1 MASPRRGANTRRLLV
16 AFAMVFSAI
25 ASATAT
31 SAQEI
36 PATTSAEAREAAAQ
50 EAQAQ
55 QVEAVDVEAQQI
67 AAQEVETQE
76 TEAQDDI
83 VYDIVFPVADD
94 HAYTD
99 SWGAPR
105 SGDRTHKG
113 TDIFATKGA
122 LVVAVADGTVVR
134 ISNSERSGR
143 HIVVEHEGGW
153 RSYYLHLNN
162 DTDGTDDG
170 LVDTPAEGIR
180 VGVAV
185 KAGDVLDYVGDSGN
199 AEETPSHLHFEIH
212 APDGTATNPYPH
224 LRAAENM
231 PVPPTSIKATATES
245 DLALAGET
253 TAAEAEPI
261 LVGENVA
268 LVGRFE
274 PEGGFASDIT
284 VHGEVAYLGTWGR
297 PQACPASG
305 VRMIDVSEPEEPSE
319 LGAIASGLEFPGTST
334 DSVWVGAV
342 ETASFTGDLAVVAL
356 RLCDTSERNR
366 QSDAVRGLALY
377 DVTDATSPALLS
389 SFDSGTRTQGI
400 HELDVVARGDG
411 SLLAAITSPQSVRH
425 TEGMAGDLRIVDLTD
440 PTAPVEVANW
450 DLRRDGPFEDVD
462 RMLAQA
468 YDELELHS
476 HGATWTEDGNGLWIA
491 NWDAGIILLDTTDP
505 AVPALVTSFGFDPET
520 DGNAHSV
527 AVDAQAGLLI
537 RNDQDLVNTQLERH
551 GIGWGGQRFYDISD
565 PTSVVELGTFM
576 TERAASN
583 EDGSAVHID
592 GRYSAHNAQIIDG
605 IDYVAWYSD
614 GLRIVDISDPAAPVE
629 LGSFVPPAEVDPQG
643 YWEAPDGSR
652 SFAMVWGVHVA
663 DDLIYVSDMHSGLWI
678 VRYIPPPIRVA
689 AADRIS

>member
-1 MASPRRGANTRRLLV
+1 MI
-16 AFAMVFSAI
+16 FSAV

-36 PATTSAEAREAAAQ
+36 PVTTPAEAREAAAQ
-50 EAQAQ
+50 QAQAE
-55 QVEAVDVEAQQI
+55 QVEARDLEAQQI
-67 AAQEVETQE
+67 AAQEA
-76 TEAQDDI
+76 EAQEVEAQEDI
-83 VYDIVFPVADD
+83 VYGIVFPVADD
-94 HAYTD
+94 HTYID

-122 LVVAVADGTVVR
+122 LVVAAADGTVVR
-134 ISNSERSGR
+134 ISTGERSGR
-143 HIVVEHEGGW
+143 YIVVEHEGGW

-170 LVDTPAEGIR
+170 LSNTSAEGIR
-180 VGVAV
+180 VGAAV
-185 KAGDVLDYVGDSGN
+185 RAGDLLDYVGDSGN

-212 APDGTATNPYPH
+212 APDGTPTNPYPH

-231 PVPPTSIKATATES
+231 PVPPTAIKATATES
-245 DLALAGET
+245 DLPLVDEA
-253 TAAEAEPI
+253 TAEPEPI

-274 PEGGFASDIT
+274 PEGGFAADIT
-284 VHGEVAYLGTWGR
+284 VHGDIAYLGTWGR

-305 VRMIDVSEPEEPSE
+305 VRMIDVSEPTEPSA
-319 LGAIASGLEFPGTST
+319 LAAIASGDEFPGTST

-342 ETASFTGDLAVVAL
+342 ETDSFAGDLAVVAL
-356 RLCDTSERNR
+356 RLCDAGDRNR
-366 QSDAVRGLALY
+366 RSDAVRGLALY
-377 DVTDATSPALLS
+377 DVTDPAAPALLS
-389 SFDSGTRTQGI
+389 TFDSGDRTQGV

-411 SLLAAITSPQSVRH
+411 SLLAAVTSPQSVRH
-425 TEGMAGDLRIVDLTD
+425 TNGVAGDLRIVDLTD
-440 PTAPVEVANW
+440 PTTPIEVADW
-450 DLRRDGPFEDVD
+450 DLRRDGPPEDVD
-462 RMLAQA
+462 RMLAEA
-468 YDELELHS
+468 YDELELHT
-476 HGATWTEDGNGLWIA
+476 HGATWTEDGTSLWLA
-491 NWDAGIILLDTTDP
+491 NWDAGVILLDTADAANPT
-505 AVPALVTSFGFDPET
+505 VVTTFGFDPET

-565 PTSVVELGTFM
+565 PTSVVELGAFM
-576 TERAASN
+576 TERAASG
-583 EDGSAVHID
+583 EDGSAVHVD
-592 GRYSAHNAQIIDG
+592 GRYSAHNAQVIDG

-614 GLRIVDISDPAAPVE
+614 GLRIVDVSDPTAPAE

-643 YWEAPDGSR
+643 YWQAPDGNR

-678 VRYIPPPIRVA
+678 VRYVPAAIHVA
-689 AADRIS
+689 AADRIT